1 MLKAMH
7 VGKQSHY
14 PVGSISRSRCAN
26 SCVCVDRQI
35 ERDDEIILIL
45 LDKRNRGGGSTR
57 MCLDDSGCLA
67 ASGSRPRPGWS
78 LVIPLASRRNSTTGT
93 PAH

>member
-14 PVGSISRSRCAN
+14 PVGLISGSRCAN
-26 SCVCVDRQI
+26 SCMCVDKQI
-35 ERDDEIILIL
+35 ERDHEIILIL

-57 MCLDDSGCLA
+57 MCLDASGCLA
-67 ASGSRPRPGWS
+67 ASGSRPGWS